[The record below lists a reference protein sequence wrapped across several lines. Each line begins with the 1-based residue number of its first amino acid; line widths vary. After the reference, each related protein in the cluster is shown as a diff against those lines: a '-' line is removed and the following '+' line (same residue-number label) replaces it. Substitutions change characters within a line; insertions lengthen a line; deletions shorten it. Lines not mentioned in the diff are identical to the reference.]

1 MKSVKS
7 VDFNER
13 KLTAPEWHQQEW
25 ESPSAYDMFKK
36 WLNIPEPKSFN
47 TLFAILGYQKDTEEG
62 KKAEFNIRKF
72 SSSYLW
78 SPRVAAY
85 NNYVATLE
93 DKEKA
98 KLVKKRLENIHKQ
111 IEASQTVMMSFIGKY
126 LERFKAGK
134 LDFDKLSTEQQYGFA
149 LRTIE
154 SIVKVA
160 ELERKMLGEPTEI
173 TKATVDIQGGI
184 DKVQMLNIVTIG
196 SKSKLLDEIN
206 KELESQ
212 SN

>member
-1 MKSVKS
+1 
-7 VDFNER
+7 
-13 KLTAPEWHQQEW
+13 
-25 ESPSAYDMFKK
+25 
-36 WLNIPEPKSFN
+36 
-47 TLFAILGYQKDTEEG
+47 
-62 KKAEFNIRKF
+62 
-72 SSSYLW
+72 
-78 SPRVAAY
+78 
-85 NNYVATLE
+85 
-93 DKEKA
+93 
-98 KLVKKRLENIHKQ
+98 
-111 IEASQTVMMSFIGKY
+111 MMSFIGKY

-134 LDFDKLSTEQQYGFA
+134 LDFDKLSTEQQYALA

-173 TKATVDIQGGI
+173 TKATVDVQGGI
-184 DKVQMLNIVTIG
+184 DKVQMLNIVTMG